1 MHTALHALQYK
12 TSEDPL
18 LEIHDLLRQFH
29 IRIHRVVNGTSND
42 ATGMIQVANRAYRQF
57 VQDIGRMTPRFR
69 PWARSGSSAHD
80 HFPEYPEKLRLRE
93 VDEEKLQSPI
103 VYLDELSMRLGE

>member
-1 MHTALHALQYK
+1 
-12 TSEDPL
+12 
-18 LEIHDLLRQFH
+18 
-29 IRIHRVVNGTSND
+29 
-42 ATGMIQVANRAYRQF
+42 MIQIANRAYRQF

-69 PWARSGSSAHD
+69 PWPRAGSRARDD

-103 VYLDELSMRLGE
+103 VYLDELSTRLGE